1 MARKVV
7 FSNTDDND
15 NDDDTTTVIGGSASR
30 KTTSDNSHSHGA
42 KQHRKQKTKSD
53 HKAIAQGLRA
63 QRQSLPIFTARDAI
77 IQQVKAHNSLVIV
90 GETGSGKTTQIP
102 QYLLES
108 GFSRY
113 GQTAIAVT
121 QPRRVAATSIAKR
134 VAEEVGTPL
143 GARVGYTIRFEDCS
157 CEKTQLKFCTDG
169 LLLREILSDPLLRR
183 YSVVILDEAHERTL
197 RTDILLGMLK
207 DIQRERARVA
217 KMNRDWKQESI
228 NEQQPVETTHRDHR
242 SKGSRMVFEETPA
255 PAEQSVA
262 ESSEDPQVVDP
273 VYGDVTGVD
282 DLKVIVMS
290 ATLDAERFSA
300 YFDNA
305 PILYVAGRQFPVT
318 TYYTTTPQADYLD
331 AAHLAA
337 LQIHTETP
345 SNSGD
350 ILVFLSG
357 QEDIENVE
365 RLLIE
370 SAESLP
376 PGVPKLLPCPIF
388 AALPQAQ
395 QSRVFDPAPEFT
407 RKVILATNIA
417 ETSLTIPG
425 IRYVVDAG
433 VHKVR
438 GFDPR
443 VGESLLVEPISQS
456 SARQRTGRAGR
467 EAAGYCYRLYT
478 EADFAQLPEDSVPEI
493 KRCQL
498 SMVVLQLKAA
508 GVDDVMAFDFMD
520 RPSKKALKHALLEL
534 YALEALD
541 DKGSL
546 TTLGRWMSEFP
557 LEPTYSKVIYASQK
571 AGCTSEVVDIVAL
584 LSVDSLF
591 YIPAD
596 KRDESNAAQMT
607 FRSTDGDHLTYLNL
621 LRAYNKVNGDKDWC
635 HEHFVNRRNM
645 RHVLDVRRQLIRL
658 CTRLGLD
665 TEKSCGTDMDAVLK
679 CFLSGFF
686 HNCALLQP
694 DGSYRS
700 LNGSQTVHIHPG
712 SCVFGKKLPAIFYDQ
727 LVFTNK
733 LHARAVSATDPLWIA
748 QAAPRLY
755 GRLSAPSASA
765 KA

>member
-1 MARKVV
+1 MVRKIV
-7 FSNTDDND
+7 FSDTGNATDADALPHNL
-15 NDDDTTTVIGGSASR
+15 
-30 KTTSDNSHSHGA
+30 GA
-42 KQHRKQKTKSD
+42 EEPVPKETKGKFKKSNQRDYKAVAQNLKQ
-53 HKAIAQGLRA
+53 
-63 QRQSLPIFTARDAI
+63 QRQDLPIFSARNAI
-77 IQQVKAHNSLVIV
+77 IREVRKHNSLIIV

-108 GFSRY
+108 GFTIY
-113 GQTAIAVT
+113 GQTAIAIT

-134 VAEEVGTPL
+134 VSEEVGTPL

-157 CEKTQLKFCTDG
+157 SDKTQLKFCTDG

-207 DIQRERARVA
+207 GIQKERARIA
-217 KMNRDWKQESI
+217 QLNRDSAAQNGQSFDGWHAHKGSEKL
-228 NEQQPVETTHRDHR
+228 HRDHR
-242 SKGSRMVFEETPA
+242 SSGSHVVFGESPD
-255 PAEQSVA
+255 PEQK
-262 ESSEDPQVVDP
+262 ESTVFTVIDDAH
-273 VYGDVTGVD
+273 GDVTGIQ

-290 ATLDAERFSA
+290 ATLDAERFSE
-300 YFDNA
+300 YFGGA

-318 TYYTTTPQADYLD
+318 TYYTTTPQSDYLD
-331 AAHLAA
+331 AAHLTA

-350 ILVFLSG
+350 VLVFLSG

-365 RLLIE
+365 RLLRE
-370 SAESLP
+370 STASFP
-376 PGVPKLLPCPIF
+376 PEVPHLLPCPIF
-388 AALPQAQ
+388 AALPQSQ
-395 QSRVFDPAPEFT
+395 QSRVFDPAPEFS
-407 RKVILATNIA
+407 RKIILATNIA

-425 IRYVVDAG
+425 IRHVIDSG

-456 SARQRTGRAGR
+456 SARQRAGRAGR
-467 EAAGYCYRLYT
+467 EAPGYCYRLYT

-508 GVDDVMAFDFMD
+508 GVHDIMAFDFMD

-541 DKGSL
+541 DKGEL
-546 TTLGRWMSEFP
+546 TKLGRWMSEFP
-557 LEPTYSKVIYASQK
+557 LEPSYSKVVYASQK
-571 AGCTSEVVDIVAL
+571 AHCTREAIDIVSL

-591 YIPAD
+591 FIPAD
-596 KRDESNAAQMT
+596 KREESNAAQMT
-607 FRSTDGDHLTYLNL
+607 FRSADGDHLTYLNL
-621 LRAYNKVNGDKDWC
+621 LRAYVKVNGDKEWC
-635 HEHFVNRRNM
+635 QEHFVNRRNM
-645 RHVLDVRRQLIRL
+645 RHVLDVRQQLTRL
-658 CTRLGLD
+658 CTRLGMDTERSCNTDLD
-665 TEKSCGTDMDAVLK
+665 TVLK

-700 LNGSQTVHIHPG
+700 LSGSQAVHIHPG
-712 SCVFGKKLPAIFYDQ
+712 SSIFGKKIPAIFYDQ

-733 LHARAVSATDPLWIA
+733 LHARAVSAADPLWIA
-748 QAAPRLY
+748 QAAPKLY
-755 GRLSAPSASA
+755 GRLLSSTVNYPTN
-765 KA
+765 

>member
-1 MARKVV
+1 MARQVE
-7 FSNTDDND
+7 FRDTDDNRGEEPSG
-15 NDDDTTTVIGGSASR
+15 NGRFEALPGDDMAEAPH
-30 KTTSDNSHSHGA
+30 KPNKA
-42 KQHRKQKTKSD
+42 KKPKKTKAD
-53 HKAIAQGLRA
+53 YKAVALGLRP
-63 QRQSLPIFTARDAI
+63 QRMSLPIYSARSAI
-77 IQQVKAHNSLVIV
+77 IRAVRENPTVVVV

-108 GFSRY
+108 GFAQY

-134 VAEEVGTPL
+134 VSEEVGTPL

-157 CEKTQLKFCTDG
+157 SDKTQLKFCTDG
-169 LLLREILSDPLLRR
+169 LLLREILADPLLRR
-183 YSVVILDEAHERTL
+183 YTVVVLDEAHERTL

-207 DIQRERARVA
+207 DIQRERSRVA
-217 KMNRDWKQESI
+217 KLNACTETADE
-228 NEQQPVETTHRDHR
+228 EQYEQYEEPVGRDHR
-242 SKGSRMVFEETPA
+242 STGTHIKFGDAEEQDTEGQEPE
-255 PAEQSVA
+255 PAEA
-262 ESSEDPQVVDP
+262 EAVVDE
-273 VYGDVTGVD
+273 VHGDVTGIGE
-282 DLKVIVMS
+282 LKIIVMS

-300 YFDNA
+300 YFDAA

-331 AAHLAA
+331 AAHLAV

-345 SNSGD
+345 STSGD

-370 SAESLP
+370 SAAQLP
-376 PGVPKLLPCPIF
+376 RGVPRLLPCPIF

-395 QSRVFDPAPEFT
+395 QARVFEPAPEFT

-425 IRYVVDAG
+425 IRHVIDSG

-443 VGESLLVEPISQS
+443 VGESLLVEPISKS

-467 EAAGYCYRLYT
+467 EAAGFCYRLYT
-478 EADFAQLPEDSVPEI
+478 ETDFVQLPEDSVPEI

-498 SMVVLQLKAA
+498 SMVVLQLKAS
-508 GVDDVMAFDFMD
+508 GVDNVMKFDFMD
-520 RPSKKALKHALLEL
+520 RPSKRALKHAHLEL

-541 DKGSL
+541 DHGAL
-546 TTLGRWMSEFP
+546 TELGRWMSEFP
-557 LEPTYSKVIYASQK
+557 LEPSYSKVIFASQK
-571 AGCTSEVVDIVAL
+571 LGCTREVIDIVSL

-596 KRDESNAAQMT
+596 KREESNAAQMT
-607 FRSTDGDHLTYLNL
+607 FRSKDGDHLTYLNL
-621 LRAYNKVNGDKDWC
+621 LRAYTKVRGDNAWC
-635 HEHFVNRRNM
+635 QEHFVNRRNM
-645 RHVLDVRRQLIRL
+645 RHVLDVRQQLDRL
-658 CTRLGLD
+658 CGRLGVD
-665 TEKSCGTDMDAVLK
+665 TTRSCGTDLDAVLK

-700 LNGSQTVHIHPG
+700 LNGSQTVHVHPG
-712 SCVFGKKLPAIFYDQ
+712 SSLFGKKVPAVVYDQ

-733 LHARAVSATDPLWIA
+733 LHARAVSAVDPMWIS
-748 QAAPRLY
+748 QASPKLY
-755 GRLSAPSASA
+755 GRLANGTS
-765 KA
+765 

>member
-1 MARKVV
+1 MPPKVI
-7 FSNTDDND
+7 FPKQPDLPAES
-15 NDDDTTTVIGGSASR
+15 SAPA
-30 KTTSDNSHSHGA
+30 HSKKHHAA
-42 KQHRKQKTKSD
+42 KRDYRTLALQLKP
-53 HKAIAQGLRA
+53 
-63 QRQSLPIFTARDAI
+63 QREGLPIFSARASI
-77 IQQVKAHNSLVIV
+77 IQQVRSHPTVIIV

-108 GFSRY
+108 GFTSNTR
-113 GQTAIAVT
+113 AIAVT

-134 VAEEVGTPL
+134 VAEEVGTSL
-143 GARVGYTIRFEDCS
+143 GGRVGYTIRFEDCS
-157 CEKTQLKFCTDG
+157 SDKTRLRFCTDG

-207 DIQRERARVA
+207 DIQRERARLA
-217 KMNRDWKQESI
+217 LLN
-228 NEQQPVETTHRDHR
+228 QQHLELTETATRQYEEPEDHQWSHRDHR
-242 SKGSRMVFEETPA
+242 SHGTHVTFDTPQEPEKEEEQEEEELQFEDQPTP
-255 PAEQSVA
+255 VI
-262 ESSEDPQVVDP
+262 DDVH
-273 VYGDVTGVD
+273 GDVTGID
-282 DLKVIVMS
+282 ELKVIVMS
-290 ATLDAERFSA
+290 ATLDAERFSG
-300 YFDNA
+300 YFDSA

-331 AAHLAA
+331 SAHLAT

-350 ILVFLSG
+350 VLVFLSG

-365 RLLIE
+365 RLLLE
-370 SAESLP
+370 SAASFP
-376 PGVPKLLPCPIF
+376 PGVPALLPCPIF

-407 RKVILATNIA
+407 RKIILATNIA

-425 IRYVVDAG
+425 IRHVIDSG

-443 VGESLLVEPISQS
+443 IGESLLVEPISKS

-467 EAAGYCYRLYT
+467 EAAGFCYRLYT
-478 EADFAQLPEDSVPEI
+478 EADYAQLAEDSVPEI

-508 GVDDVMAFDFMD
+508 GVADVMQFNFMD

-534 YALEALD
+534 FALEALD
-541 DKGSL
+541 DHGEL
-546 TTLGRWMSEFP
+546 TAMGRWMSEFP
-557 LEPTYSKVIYASQK
+557 LEPTYAKVIYASQK
-571 AGCTSEVVDIVAL
+571 AGCTREAIDVVSL

-591 YIPAD
+591 YVPAD
-596 KRDESNAAQMT
+596 KREESNAAQLV
-607 FRSTDGDHLTYLNL
+607 FKSTEGDHLTFLNL
-621 LRAYNKVNGDKDWC
+621 LRAYTKVNGDREWC
-635 HEHFVNRRNM
+635 QEHFVNRRNM
-645 RHVLDVRRQLIRL
+645 RHVLDVRQQLNRL
-658 CTRLGLD
+658 CARLGLD
-665 TEKSCGTDMDAVLK
+665 IDRSCGTDLDAVLK

-694 DGSYRS
+694 DGTYRS
-700 LNGSQTVHIHPG
+700 LSGSQTVHIHPG
-712 SCVFGKKLPAIFYDQ
+712 SSLFAKKVPAIFYDQ

-733 LHARAVSATDPLWIA
+733 LHARAVSAADPLWIA
-748 QAAPRLY
+748 QASPKLY
-755 GRLSAPSASA
+755 GRLNSGAS
-765 KA
+765 

>member
-1 MARKVV
+1 MTRKVV
-7 FSNTDDND
+7 FSNTDG
-15 NDDDTTTVIGGSASR
+15 DDTVTTATAEKAAVDGPASHR
-30 KTTSDNSHSHGA
+30 KTR
-42 KQHRKQKTKSD
+42 KKQKVKLD
-53 HKAIAQGLRA
+53 YKGIAQGLRA
-63 QRQSLPIFTARDAI
+63 QRQSLPIYTARDAI
-77 IQQVKAHNSLVIV
+77 IQQVKTHSSLVIV

-217 KMNRDWKQESI
+217 KMNRDWTHQSSSGASE
-228 NEQQPVETTHRDHR
+228 ETHRDHR
-242 SKGSRMVFEETPA
+242 SKGSHMVFEETPA
-255 PAEQSVA
+255 PAAQA
-262 ESSEDPQVVDP
+262 ETENSEDYHVIDP
-273 VYGDVTGVD
+273 VHGDVTGIR

-318 TYYTTTPQADYLD
+318 TYYTTAPQADYLD
-331 AAHLAA
+331 AAHLTA
-337 LQIHTETP
+337 LQIHTDTP

-365 RLLIE
+365 RLLAE

-376 PGVPKLLPCPIF
+376 PEVPKLLLCPIF

-395 QSRVFDPAPEFT
+395 QSKVFDPAPEFT

-443 VGESLLVEPISQS
+443 VGESLLIEPISQS

-467 EAAGYCYRLYT
+467 EASGYCYRLYT

-498 SMVVLQLKAA
+498 AMVVLQLKAA

-541 DKGSL
+541 DKGTL

-571 AGCTSEVVDIVAL
+571 AGCTSEIVDIVAL

-635 HEHFVNRRNM
+635 REHFVNRRNM

-658 CTRLGLD
+658 CSRLGLN
-665 TEKSCGTDMDAVLK
+665 TEMSCGTDMDAVLK

-700 LNGSQTVHIHPG
+700 LNGSQT
-712 SCVFGKKLPAIFYDQ
+712 
-727 LVFTNK
+727 
-733 LHARAVSATDPLWIA
+733 
-748 QAAPRLY
+748 
-755 GRLSAPSASA
+755 
-765 KA
+765 

>member
-1 MARKVV
+1 M
-7 FSNTDDND
+7 
-15 NDDDTTTVIGGSASR
+15 
-30 KTTSDNSHSHGA
+30 A
-42 KQHRKQKTKSD
+42 KQVEFQNANGTETKVKPAKNTKVD
-53 HKAIAQGLRA
+53 YKARALSLRA
-63 QRQSLPIFTARDAI
+63 QRANLPIYSARSAI
-77 IQQVKAHNSLVIV
+77 ISKVREHSTVVIV

-108 GFSRY
+108 GFTTY
-113 GQTAIAVT
+113 GQTCIAVT
-121 QPRRVAATSIAKR
+121 QPRRVAATSIARR
-134 VAEEVGTPL
+134 VSEEVGTPL

-157 CEKTQLKFCTDG
+157 SDKTQLKFCTDG

-183 YSVVILDEAHERTL
+183 YTVVILDEAHERTL

-207 DIQRERARVA
+207 DIQRERKRVA
-217 KMNRDWKQESI
+217 ELNAETENAQE
-228 NEQQPVETTHRDHR
+228 NERF
-242 SKGSRMVFEETPA
+242 GSRSHRATGTHIKFTDE
-255 PAEQSVA
+255 AEDD
-262 ESSEDPQVVDP
+262 ESPDSKAVVDS
-273 VYGDVTGVD
+273 VHGDVTGVGE
-282 DLKVIVMS
+282 LKIIVMS
-290 ATLDAERFSA
+290 ATLDAERFSE
-300 YFDNA
+300 YFDQA

-318 TYYTTTPQADYLD
+318 TYFTTQPQSDYLD
-331 AAHLAA
+331 AAHLTV

-365 RLLIE
+365 RLLRE
-370 SAESLP
+370 SAAQFP
-376 PGVPKLLPCPIF
+376 KGVPHLLPCPIF

-395 QSRVFDPAPEFT
+395 QALVFEPAPEFT

-425 IRYVVDAG
+425 IRHVVDSG

-443 VGESLLVEPISQS
+443 IGESLLVEPISKS

-467 EAAGYCYRLYT
+467 EAAGFCYRLYT
-478 EADFAQLPEDSVPEI
+478 EADFAQLDEDSVPEI

-508 GVDDVMAFDFMD
+508 GVNDVLKFDFMD
-520 RPSKKALKHALLEL
+520 RPSKRALKHALLEL

-541 DKGSL
+541 DKGEL
-546 TTLGRWMSEFP
+546 TQLGRWMSEFP

-571 AGCTSEVVDIVAL
+571 LGCTREVIDIVSL

-596 KRDESNAAQMT
+596 KREESNAAQMT
-607 FRSTDGDHLTYLNL
+607 FRSKDGDHLTYLNL
-621 LRAYNKVNGDKDWC
+621 LRAYTKVNGDRDWC
-635 HEHFVNRRNM
+635 REHYVNRRNM
-645 RHVLDVRRQLIRL
+645 RHVLDVREQLNRL
-658 CTRLGLD
+658 CTRLSLD
-665 TEKSCGTDMDAVLK
+665 TSKSCGSELDTVLK

-694 DGSYRS
+694 DGSYKS
-700 LNGSQTVHIHPG
+700 LSGSQIVHIHPG
-712 SCVFGKKLPAIFYDQ
+712 SSMFSKKVPAIFYDQ

-733 LHARAVSATDPLWIA
+733 LHARAVSAADPLWIA
-748 QAAPRLY
+748 QASPKLY
-755 GRLSAPSASA
+755 GRINQQ
-765 KA
+765 

>member
-7 FSNTDDND
+7 FSNTN
-15 NDDDTTTVIGGSASR
+15 NDDTVTVAPATPSATTNGSVAQE
-30 KTTSDNSHSHGA
+30 KANNHETKA
-42 KQHRKQKTKSD
+42 HRKQKAKRD
-53 HKAIAQGLRA
+53 YKAIAQGLKA
-63 QRQSLPIFTARDAI
+63 QRQSLPIYTARDAI

-108 GFSRY
+108 GFSHY

-121 QPRRVAATSIAKR
+121 QPRRVAATSIARR

-157 CEKTQLKFCTDG
+157 SEKTQLKFCTDG

-207 DIQRERARVA
+207 GIQSERARVA
-217 KMNRDWKQESI
+217 KMNRNRMRQNNDSKSVES
-228 NEQQPVETTHRDHR
+228 HRDHR
-242 SKGSRMVFEETPA
+242 SKGSHMVFEKTPVA
-255 PAEQSVA
+255 AGKAATESDEEQ
-262 ESSEDPQVVDP
+262 QVVDP
-273 VYGDVTGVD
+273 VHGDVTGIR

-331 AAHLAA
+331 AAHLTA

-365 RLLIE
+365 RLLAE

-395 QSRVFDPAPEFT
+395 QSKVFDPAPEFT

-425 IRYVVDAG
+425 IRYVIDSG

-467 EAAGYCYRLYT
+467 EVSGYCYRLYT

-508 GVDDVMAFDFMD
+508 GVDDVMTFDFMD

-541 DKGSL
+541 DKGGL
-546 TTLGRWMSEFP
+546 TPLGRWMSEFP

-658 CTRLGLD
+658 CARLGLD
-665 TEKSCGTDMDAVLK
+665 TEKSCGTDMDSVLK

-712 SCVFGKKLPAIFYDQ
+712 SCVFGKKLPAVFYDQ

-733 LHARAVSATDPLWIA
+733 LHARAVSAADPLWIS

-755 GRLSAPSASA
+755 GRLSIPSTPVNV
-765 KA
+765 

>member
-1 MARKVV
+1 MARKIQFADSEPLNEAGVQNKA
-7 FSNTDDND
+7 SKNGNS
-15 NDDDTTTVIGGSASR
+15 TTP
-30 KTTSDNSHSHGA
+30 DY
-42 KQHRKQKTKSD
+42 
-53 HKAIAQGLRA
+53 RA
-63 QRQSLPIFTARDAI
+63 QAQRLRPQREALPIFTARDAI
-77 IQQVKAHNSLVIV
+77 IDHISNHPTVVVV

-108 GFSRY
+108 GFTTR

-143 GARVGYTIRFEDCS
+143 GGRVGYTIRFEDCS
-157 CEKTQLKFCTDG
+157 SPLTQLRFCTDG
-169 LLLREILSDPLLRR
+169 LLLREILADPLLRR
-183 YSVVILDEAHERTL
+183 YSVVVLDEAHERTL

-217 KMNRDWKQESI
+217 ELNRSA
-228 NEQQPVETTHRDHR
+228 QQPPDEPQADHR
-242 SKGSRMVFEETPA
+242 SRGTHVKFEEDAEQPA
-255 PAEQSVA
+255 PAAAAVTDA
-262 ESSEDPQVVDP
+262 VH
-273 VYGDVTGVD
+273 GDVTGLD
-282 DLKVIVMS
+282 DLRVIVMS

-300 YFDNA
+300 YFDSA

-318 TYYTTTPQADYLD
+318 TYYTATPQADYLD

-345 SNSGD
+345 SASGD
-350 ILVFLSG
+350 ILVFLAG

-365 RLLIE
+365 RLLID
-370 SAESLP
+370 SAASLP
-376 PGVPKLLPCPIF
+376 AGVPALLPCPIF

-395 QSRVFDPAPEFT
+395 QARVFDPAPEFT

-425 IRYVVDAG
+425 IRHVIDSG

-443 VGESLLVEPISQS
+443 VGESLLVEPISKS

-467 EAAGYCYRLYT
+467 EAAGHSYRLYT
-478 EADFAQLPEDSVPEI
+478 EADYAQLPEDSVPEI

-498 SMVVLQLKAA
+498 TMVVLQLKAA
-508 GVDDVMAFDFMD
+508 GVRDPMQFDFMD
-520 RPSKKALKHALLEL
+520 RPSRKALRHALLEL

-541 DKGSL
+541 DRGEL
-546 TTLGRWMSEFP
+546 TELGRWMSEFP
-557 LEPTYSKVIYASQK
+557 LEPSYAKVIHAS
-571 AGCTSEVVDIVAL
+571 AASGCTREAIDIVAL

-591 YIPAD
+591 YVPAD
-596 KRDESNAAQMT
+596 KRDESNAAQMA
-607 FRSTDGDHLTYLNL
+607 FRSSDGDHLTFLNL
-621 LRAYNKVNGDKDWC
+621 LRAFTKAHGDKDWC
-635 HEHFVNRRNM
+635 QEHFVNRRNIK
-645 RHVLDVRRQLIRL
+645 HVLDVRQQLSRL
-658 CTRLGLD
+658 CVRLGMNV
-665 TEKSCGTDMDAVLK
+665 ERSCGSDLTVVLR
-679 CFLSGFF
+679 CFLAGFF

-712 SCVFGKKLPAIFYDQ
+712 SSLFGKKTPAIFYDQ

-733 LHARAVSATDPLWIA
+733 LHARAVSAADPLWIA
-748 QAAPRLY
+748 NAAPKLY
-755 GRLSAPSASA
+755 GRLASSQVH
-765 KA
+765 

>member
-1 MARKVV
+1 MHDHRAPKKVV
-7 FSNTDDND
+7 FADDGDSPETANGVSGVPDTSSTATATHHHHHHHHHASNGEKHTH
-15 NDDDTTTVIGGSASR
+15 AAR
-30 KTTSDNSHSHGA
+30 KTKRS
-42 KQHRKQKTKSD
+42 KQD
-53 HKAIAQGLRA
+53 YKAAA
-63 QRQSLPIFTARDAI
+63 QRLKPQRESLPIFTARDAI
-77 IQQVKAHNSLVIV
+77 VREVRKNPTVVIV

-121 QPRRVAATSIAKR
+121 QPRRVAATSISKR

-143 GARVGYTIRFEDCS
+143 GGRVGYTIRFEDCS
-157 CEKTQLKFCTDG
+157 SDKTQLKFCTDG

-207 DIQRERARVA
+207 DIQRERTRLAV
-217 KMNRDWKQESI
+217 MDD
-228 NEQQPVETTHRDHR
+228 VH
-242 SKGSRMVFEETPA
+242 
-255 PAEQSVA
+255 
-262 ESSEDPQVVDP
+262 
-273 VYGDVTGVD
+273 GDVTGIGE
-282 DLKVIVMS
+282 LKVIVMS
-290 ATLDAERFSA
+290 ATLDAERFSE
-300 YFDNA
+300 YFDSA

-331 AAHLAA
+331 AAHLTA

-365 RLLIE
+365 RLLRE
-370 SAESLP
+370 SAANFP
-376 PGVPKLLPCPIF
+376 PGVPHLLPCPIF

-395 QSRVFDPAPEFT
+395 QSKVFEPAPEFT

-425 IRYVVDAG
+425 IRHVVDSG

-443 VGESLLVEPISQS
+443 IGESLLVEPVSKS

-467 EAAGYCYRLYT
+467 EAEGYCYRLYT
-478 EADFAQLPEDSVPEI
+478 EADYAQLPEDSVPEI

-508 GVDDVMAFDFMD
+508 GVNDVMKFDFMD

-534 YALEALD
+534 YALDALD
-541 DKGSL
+541 DKGNL
-546 TTLGRWMSEFP
+546 TKLGRWMSEFP
-557 LEPTYSKVIYASQK
+557 LEPSYSKVIYASQK
-571 AGCTSEVVDIVAL
+571 AGCTREVIDVVSL

-591 YIPAD
+591 FIPAD
-596 KRDESNAAQMT
+596 KRDESNAAQLT
-607 FRSTDGDHLTYLNL
+607 FRSTEGDHLTYLNL
-621 LRAYNKVNGDKDWC
+621 LRAYTKVSGDKDWC
-635 HEHFVNRRNM
+635 VEHFVNRRNM
-645 RHVLDVRRQLIRL
+645 RHVFDVRQQLNRL
-658 CTRLGLD
+658 CVRLGMD
-665 TEKSCGTDMDAVLK
+665 TELSCGTDLDRVLK

-700 LNGSQTVHIHPG
+700 LNGSQAVHIHPG
-712 SCVFGKKLPAIFYDQ
+712 SSLFGKKIPAVFYDQ

-733 LHARAVSATDPLWIA
+733 LHARAVSAADPAWIA
-748 QAAPRLY
+748 QASPKLY
-755 GRLSAPSASA
+755 GRLASGASASSS
-765 KA
+765 

>member
-1 MARKVV
+1 MARQVD
-7 FSNTDDND
+7 FQGTSTDTAETQPALAREARR
-15 NDDDTTTVIGGSASR
+15 TT
-30 KTTSDNSHSHGA
+30 K
-42 KQHRKQKTKSD
+42 KTKQEYKD
-53 HKAIAQGLRA
+53 QALRLRS
-63 QRQSLPIFTARDAI
+63 QRTSLPIYSARSAI
-77 IQQVKAHNSLVIV
+77 IQSVQQNPTVVIV

-102 QYLLES
+102 QYLVES
-108 GFSRY
+108 GFTEY
-113 GQTAIAVT
+113 GRTAIAVT

-157 CEKTQLKFCTDG
+157 SDKTQLKFCTDG

-183 YSVVILDEAHERTL
+183 YTVVVLDEAHERTL

-207 DIQRERARVA
+207 DIQRERKRVA
-217 KMNRDWKQESI
+217 DLNVQAQGADEVF
-228 NEQQPVETTHRDHR
+228 EEPVERDHR
-242 SKGSRMVFEETPA
+242 SRGTHIKFDDPEEPEEQDAGDVETP
-255 PAEQSVA
+255 S
-262 ESSEDPQVVDP
+262 VVDD
-273 VYGDVTGVD
+273 VHGDVTGVGE
-282 DLKVIVMS
+282 LKIIVMS

-300 YFDNA
+300 YFDAA

-331 AAHLAA
+331 AAHLSV

-345 SNSGD
+345 STSGD

-365 RLLIE
+365 RLLLE
-370 SAESLP
+370 SAAQLP
-376 PGVPKLLPCPIF
+376 RGVPRLLPCPIF

-395 QSRVFDPAPEFT
+395 QARVFEPAPEFT
-407 RKVILATNIA
+407 RKVVLATNIA

-425 IRYVVDAG
+425 IRHVVDSG

-443 VGESLLVEPISQS
+443 VGESLLVEPISKS

-467 EAAGYCYRLYT
+467 EAAGFSYRLYT

-498 SMVVLQLKAA
+498 SMVVLQLKAS
-508 GVDDVMAFDFMD
+508 GVDNVMKFDFMD
-520 RPSKKALKHALLEL
+520 RPSKRSLKHALLEL

-541 DKGSL
+541 DKGAL
-546 TTLGRWMSEFP
+546 TELGKWMSEFP
-557 LEPTYSKVIYASQK
+557 LEPSYSKVIFASQK
-571 AGCTSEVVDIVAL
+571 LGCTREVIDIVSL

-596 KRDESNAAQMT
+596 KREESNAAQMT
-607 FRSTDGDHLTYLNL
+607 FRSKDGDHLTYLNL
-621 LRAYNKVNGDKDWC
+621 LRAYTKVRGDKEWC
-635 HEHFVNRRNM
+635 QEHFVNRRNM
-645 RHVLDVRRQLIRL
+645 RHVLEVRQQLNRL
-658 CTRLGLD
+658 CVRLGLN
-665 TEKSCGTDMDAVLK
+665 TETTCGTDMDAVLK
-679 CFLSGFF
+679 CFLCGFF

-700 LNGSQTVHIHPG
+700 LNGSQAVNVHPG
-712 SCVFGKKLPAIFYDQ
+712 SALFGKKVAAVVYDQ

-733 LHARAVSATDPLWIA
+733 LHARAVSAVDPLWIA
-748 QAAPRLY
+748 QASPKLY
-755 GRLSAPSASA
+755 GRLANGSLPVD
-765 KA
+765 

>member
-1 MARKVV
+1 MVRQVEFWDANGTTDGTVDAASTPRKGHGNKRR
-7 FSNTDDND
+7 SNT
-15 NDDDTTTVIGGSASR
+15 V
-30 KTTSDNSHSHGA
+30 
-42 KQHRKQKTKSD
+42 D
-53 HKAIAQGLRA
+53 HKAKALALRP
-63 QRQSLPIFTARDAI
+63 QREGLPIYSARKAI
-77 IQQVKAHNSLVIV
+77 IEKVRAHPTVVVV

-108 GFSRY
+108 GFSTY
-113 GQTAIAVT
+113 GHTAIAVT

-134 VAEEVGTPL
+134 VAEEVGTSL

-157 CEKTQLKFCTDG
+157 SDKTQLKFCTDG
-169 LLLREILSDPLLRR
+169 LLLREILADPLLRR
-183 YSVVILDEAHERTL
+183 YTVVVLDEAHERTL

-217 KMNRDWKQESI
+217 ELNQTAQRSEPTYEDAA
-228 NEQQPVETTHRDHR
+228 PVADHR
-242 SKGSRMVFEETPA
+242 SRGTRIVFGEEEPA
-255 PAEQSVA
+255 GDDDGDNADEP
-262 ESSEDPQVVDP
+262 DP
-273 VYGDVTGVD
+273 VMDTVHGDVTGIGE
-282 DLKVIVMS
+282 LKIIVMS
-290 ATLDAERFSA
+290 ATLDAERFSE

-305 PILYVAGRQFPVT
+305 PVLYVAGRQFPVT
-318 TYYTTTPQADYLD
+318 TYYTTAAQTDYLD
-331 AAHLAA
+331 SAHLST

-365 RLLIE
+365 RLLRE
-370 SAESLP
+370 SAAHF
-376 PGVPKLLPCPIF
+376 PKGTPALLPCPIF

-395 QSRVFDPAPEFT
+395 QAQVFEPAPEFT

-425 IRYVVDAG
+425 IRHVIDAG

-443 VGESLLVEPISQS
+443 VGESLLVEPISKS

-467 EAAGYCYRLYT
+467 EAAGFCYRLYT
-478 EADFAQLPEDSVPEI
+478 EADFAQLAEDSVPEI

-508 GVDDVMAFDFMD
+508 GVSDVLRFDFMD
-520 RPSKKALKHALLEL
+520 RPSKRAMKHALLEL
-534 YALEALD
+534 YALDALD
-541 DKGSL
+541 DKGDL
-546 TTLGRWMSEFP
+546 TELGRWMAEFP
-557 LEPTYSKVIYASQK
+557 LEPTYSKVIFESQK
-571 AGCTSEVVDIVAL
+571 TGCTREVIDIVSL

-596 KRDESNAAQMT
+596 KRDESNAAQMA

-621 LRAYNKVNGDKDWC
+621 LRAFTKANGDKRWC
-635 HEHFVNRRNM
+635 QDHFVNRRNM
-645 RHVLDVRRQLIRL
+645 RHVIDVRQQLNRL

-665 TEKSCGTDMDAVLK
+665 IEKSCGADLDSVLQ

-694 DGSYRS
+694 DGTYRS
-700 LNGSQTVHIHPG
+700 LNGSQLVHVHPG
-712 SCVFGKKLPAIFYDQ
+712 SSLFGKKVPAIFYDQ

-733 LHARAVSATDPLWIA
+733 LHARAVSAADPLWIA
-748 QAAPRLY
+748 QASPKLY
-755 GRLSAPSASA
+755 GRLSASTT
-765 KA
+765 